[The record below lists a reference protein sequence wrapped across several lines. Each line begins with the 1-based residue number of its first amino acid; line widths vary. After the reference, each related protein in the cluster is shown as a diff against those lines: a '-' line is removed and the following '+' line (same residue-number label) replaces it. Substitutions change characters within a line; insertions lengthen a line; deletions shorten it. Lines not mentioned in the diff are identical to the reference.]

1 MCGTGG
7 LATGVREVATVE
19 ELTAALNDAA
29 LHYVRITQDLVLV
42 QEIVFAR
49 STPLVVEGACGG
61 GTRGC
66 TVSPASPH
74 GDYWGDYSSD
84 YNSDYS
90 SDSNSDSSVQGEVAQ
105 IRLFDV
111 TLSLPADEEL
121 SFIGLT
127 FTGGNAGTGVR
138 PPIDRCGAPGPRT
151 VLCAAPSE
159 TGFLCSVDETLTS
172 RASVCRTAVR

>member
-7 LATGVREVATVE
+7 VATGVREVATVE
-19 ELTAALNDAA
+19 ELCWALNDAA
-29 LHYVRITQDLVLV
+29 LHYVRITQDLLLMQQIFVNR
-42 QEIVFAR
+42 A
-49 STPLVVEGACGG
+49 TPLVVEGACGG

-66 TVSPASPH
+66 TIAPEGGRVT
-74 GDYWGDYSSD
+74 
-84 YNSDYS
+84 
-90 SDSNSDSSVQGEVAQ
+90 
-105 IRLFDV
+105 RLFSV
-111 TLSLPADEEL
+111 SLTLLGEEEL